1 MNDRLTEAADRVHQ
15 FLKNPDPMLNDM
27 HQIKQDFAF
36 VRVEAE
42 LSARRRADYEEAR
55 EIITKQHA
63 ILWHIGLETHEGE
76 EQQKKSTSIE
86 NYRSHLRLRNQEKD
100 NG

>member
-1 MNDRLTEAADRVHQ
+1 MTDHLTEAADLVHE
-15 FLKNPDPMLNDM
+15 FLKRGAPDTDM
-27 HQIKQDFAF
+27 HEIREAFAY

-42 LSARRRADYEEAR
+42 LGARRRADYEEAKK
-55 EIITKQHA
+55 IITKQHA

-86 NYRSHLRLRNQEKD
+86 NYRSHLRLRDEEKND
-100 NG
+100 G